1 MLWPSRHLNT
11 ATKLGPP
18 YWTLTK
24 HAGSHAAQCGKVK
37 VAILNPAPK
46 SVPCHFQLAPG
57 NVREQLRSSNLGYHN
72 LCKAPNQPPIS
83 SFKIFTVLCIQ
94 LPLYVP
100 LAMLL
105 PYFMLNTNNHGQ
117 RRTASLRWTPSFF
130 SCLSNPLA

>member
-11 ATKLGPP
+11 ATKLHPP

-57 NVREQLRSSNLGYHN
+57 SVREQLRSSNLGYHN

-83 SFKIFTVLCIQ
+83 SFKIFTYTMHTTASVC
-94 LPLYVP
+94 PSS
-100 LAMLL
+100 
-105 PYFMLNTNNHGQ
+105 H
-117 RRTASLRWTPSFF
+117 TASLFYAKHEQPWAEACGKPEVDAIF
-130 SCLSNPLA
+130 LLLPV

>member
-11 ATKLGPP
+11 ATKLDPP

-46 SVPCHFQLAPG
+46 LVPWHFQLAPG
-57 NVREQLRSSNLGYHN
+57 NVREQLRPSNLGYHN

-83 SFKIFTVLCIQ
+83 SFKIFILCIQ
-94 LPLYVP
+94 LPLF
-100 LAMLL
+100 LLLSILL

-117 RRTASLRWTPSFF
+117 RRARTPSFF
-130 SCLSNPLA
+130 SCMSNPLA